1 MKKTICFT
9 LIELLVVIAII
20 AILAAMLLP
29 ALSKARDKARAIS
42 CVSNLKQ
49 STLGFEMY
57 FDDYDDTFPDLG
69 PDKGWIAEL
78 YYDDGTLAHSNGS
91 DIWGNHQP
99 FIAPY
104 IGDKKA
110 QMCPSSLRTAPR
122 DKFAYDYAV
131 STSTHG
137 KARSSIINAHANWH
151 DSPSENAMVMDSHY
165 EWLQSNCLDRI
176 RVTHNKMAN
185 VGYMDGHVATMNP
198 PAIRNNSKFL
208 GHTAWTDTHKKNVRR
223 IRPCLPDHPS

>member
-1 MKKTICFT
+1 MKKTIYFT

-49 STLGFEMY
+49 STLAFEMY
-57 FDDYDDTFPDLG
+57 LADNDDTFPNLG
-69 PDKGWIAEL
+69 GGQGWIAEL
-78 YYDDGTLAHSNGS
+78 YYDNGTLAHSNG
-91 DIWGNHQP
+91 DDVWGNHQP

-122 DKFAYDYAV
+122 EKFAYDYAMP
-131 STSTHG
+131 TSTHG
-137 KARSSIINAHANWH
+137 QARSGIVNLSYWL
-151 DSPSENAMVMDSHY
+151 DSPSDNAMVLDSSY
-165 EWLQSNCLDRI
+165 EWIQSNQLGRI
-176 RVTHNKMAN
+176 RVTHNKMCN
-185 VGYMDGHVATMNP
+185 IGYMDGHVASMNP
-198 PAIRNNSKFL
+198 PGIRHSPKTF
-208 GHTAWTDTHKKNVRR
+208 GISAWTTPEQKMTGE
-223 IRPCLPDHPS
+223 

>member
-1 MKKTICFT
+1 MYVRTVGRHGFT

-29 ALSKARDKARAIS
+29 ALSKARDKARATS

-49 STLGFEMY
+49 CTLAFEMY
-57 FDDYDDTFPDLG
+57 LADSDDVFPSLWH
-69 PDKGWIAEL
+69 GWIAQR
-78 YYDDGTLAHSNGS
+78 YYDDDSLVLS
-91 DIWGNHQP
+91 DGGDVWGNHQP
-99 FIAPY
+99 YIAPY
-104 IGDKKA
+104 VGDKKA
-110 QMCPSSLRTAPR
+110 QMCPSSGRTAPR
-122 DKFAYDYAV
+122 DKFAFDYSV

-137 KARSSIINAHANWH
+137 QSRSSIINAHTNWH

-165 EWLQSNCLDRI
+165 EWLQSDSLDRI

-208 GHTAWTDTHKKNVRR
+208 GHSAWSATHKKMYGE
-223 IRPCLPDHPS
+223 

>member
-137 KARSSIINAHANWH
+137 KARSSIVNLSNWL
-151 DSPSENAMVMDSHY
+151 DSPSDNAMVLDSSY
-165 EWLQSNCLDRI
+165 EWIQWDYLDRI
-176 RVTHNKMAN
+176 RVTHNKMCN
-185 VGYMDGHVATMNP
+185 IGYMDGHVASMNAP
-198 PAIRNNSKFL
+198 GIRHSSRTF
-208 GHTAWTDTHKKNVRR
+208 GHNAWTKPEQRMTGE
-223 IRPCLPDHPS
+223 